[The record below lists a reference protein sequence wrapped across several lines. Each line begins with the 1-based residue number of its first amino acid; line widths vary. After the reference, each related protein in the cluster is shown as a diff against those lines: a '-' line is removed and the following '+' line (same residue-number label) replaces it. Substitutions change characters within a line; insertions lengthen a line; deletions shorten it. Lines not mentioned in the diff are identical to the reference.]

1 MDLEEAESLEEGQ
14 IPEGDFEEMLQEA
27 DVDGVTLDFEEESGE
42 ALELDLDQDK
52 APIEVLDIK
61 KEIEIEEQTGD
72 KFDDASEEVPLTS
85 LGEKHPRKV
94 YVDLPGQEEAFPEPE
109 GLPPEP
115 VPEKS
120 FGLSEEDI
128 EDIVSRVVKEVVE
141 RVTRETMI
149 EVAEKVITEAIDALK
164 QSLESIS
171 D

>member
-1 MDLEEAESLEEGQ
+1 M
-14 IPEGDFEEMLQEA
+14 
-27 DVDGVTLDFEEESGE
+27 
-42 ALELDLDQDK
+42 
-52 APIEVLDIK
+52 
-61 KEIEIEEQTGD
+61 
-72 KFDDASEEVPLTS
+72 
-85 LGEKHPRKV
+85 
-94 YVDLPGQEEAFPEPE
+94 
-109 GLPPEP
+109 
-115 VPEKS
+115 PEKS